1 MALPRFSLTPT
12 CPSTL
17 QMRTRGLRRRGLLSE
32 NVLTRSSIDFLLGD
46 ADPELVHGALRQ
58 EVEAMK
64 EENRIKMLESQLL
77 HPLHTTTQKTTA
89 PRGIVLP
96 LYDDLQLRFC

>member
-1 MALPRFSLTPT
+1 
-12 CPSTL
+12 
-17 QMRTRGLRRRGLLSE
+17 
-32 NVLTRSSIDFLLGD
+32 
-46 ADPELVHGALRQ
+46 
-58 EVEAMK
+58 MK